1 MKRKQIVFVIVTGV
15 LALATGGWLLQ
26 RGATPSGSVYQQ
38 ARLFDDVLARV
49 ADFYVDS
56 IDERQL
62 YQMAIDGL
70 LDQLHDPYSVY
81 LKPDDFHALSEQTT
95 GEYGGLGIQI
105 DVRDGWITVVA
116 PLPDTPAER
125 AGVMTGDRI
134 VMLDGRPTEGWK
146 NDQAVRELRGTPGS
160 SVELK
165 IRRVG
170 VEQAI
175 TFKMSRALI
184 HIRSVQIAMLL
195 EDNVGYIALNPVNQT
210 SGLELANAVDSLT
223 KRGMKSMVLDLRYNP
238 GGLLDQAVAV
248 SDLFLDPGQEVLEQ
262 RGRAPGASRMYRD
275 HDPQKWPNLPIVIL
289 VNGGTAS
296 AAEIIAGALQDHD
309 RAVLVGTPTFG
320 KGLVQ
325 SLWQLTPET
334 ALKLTT
340 ARWYTPSGRT
350 IQRKSRNE
358 ADQDAQVAAA
368 AVPQL
373 PAEQGKDTT
382 TVPDSLIFHTD
393 RGRVV
398 RGGGGIGPDMFV
410 TPDTFT
416 TAERAYLR
424 ALGNKISV
432 YRDVISTYALE
443 LKAGGH
449 LSSPAFTVSPA
460 MVDEVVRRLRTK
472 GVTLPDTI
480 IAGARPLMGQE
491 LGLEVARYV
500 FGRPAEFR
508 RRMGDDPQVQQALA
522 LARRAKSPADL
533 LARVAAVPPSPSRN

>member
-1 MKRKQIVFVIVTGV
+1 MKRKRIVFVIVTAV

-26 RGATPSGSVYQQ
+26 RSATPSGSVYQS

-105 DVRDGWITVVA
+105 DVRDGGITVVA

-134 VMLDGRPTEGWK
+134 VMLDGRSTEGWK

-160 SVELK
+160 TVELK

-170 VEQAI
+170 VEQPI

-195 EDNVGYIALNPVNQT
+195 DDNVGYIWLNPVNQT
-210 SGLELANAVDSLT
+210 SGSELAGAVDSLA
-223 KRGMKSMVLDLRYNP
+223 KKGMKSLVLDLRFNP

-275 HDPQKWPNLPIVIL
+275 RDPQKWPNLPIVVL
-289 VNGGTAS
+289 VNGASAS

-309 RAVLVGTPTFG
+309 RAVLIGTPTFG

-368 AVPQL
+368 
-373 PAEQGKDTT
+373 EQGKDSTA
-382 TVPDSLIFHTD
+382 VPDSLVFHTD

-398 RGGGGIGPDMFV
+398 RGGGGIRPDVFV

-416 TAERAYLR
+416 TAERAFLHT
-424 ALGNKISV
+424 LGSKISV
-432 YRDVISTYALE
+432 YRDVISSYALE

-449 LSSPAFTVSPA
+449 LGTPSFPVTAA
-460 MVDEVVRRLRTK
+460 MVDEIARRLQRR
-472 GVTLPDTI
+472 GVTLPDSVV
-480 IAGARPLMGQE
+480 AGARSLISQE
-491 LGLEVARYV
+491 IGIEGARYV

-508 RRMGDDPQVQQALA
+508 RRMGEDPQVQRALE

-533 LARVAAVPPSPSRN
+533 LARVAAVPSPSRN

>member
-1 MKRKQIVFVIVTGV
+1 
-15 LALATGGWLLQ
+15 
-26 RGATPSGSVYQQ
+26 
-38 ARLFDDVLARV
+38 
-49 ADFYVDS
+49 
-56 IDERQL
+56 
-62 YQMAIDGL
+62 
-70 LDQLHDPYSVY
+70 
-81 LKPDDFHALSEQTT
+81 
-95 GEYGGLGIQI
+95 
-105 DVRDGWITVVA
+105 
-116 PLPDTPAER
+116 
-125 AGVMTGDRI
+125 
-134 VMLDGRPTEGWK
+134 
-146 NDQAVRELRGTPGS
+146 
-160 SVELK
+160 
-165 IRRVG
+165 
-170 VEQAI
+170 
-175 TFKMSRALI
+175 
-184 HIRSVQIAMLL
+184 
-195 EDNVGYIALNPVNQT
+195 
-210 SGLELANAVDSLT
+210 
-223 KRGMKSMVLDLRYNP
+223 MKSMVLDLRFNP

-275 HDPQKWPNLPIVIL
+275 HDPQKYPNLPIVVL

-350 IQRKSRNE
+350 IQRKSHNE

-373 PAEQGKDTT
+373 LAEQGRDTT

-449 LSSPAFTVSPA
+449 LSSPAFTVSSA

-472 GVTLPDTI
+472 GVTLPDSL

-491 LGLEVARYV
+491 LGIEVARYV

-533 LARVAAVPPSPSRN
+533 LARVAAAPSPSRN

>member
-210 SGLELANAVDSLT
+210 SGLELANAVDSLA
-223 KRGMKSMVLDLRYNP
+223 KRGMKSMVLDLRFNP

-262 RGRAPGASRMYRD
+262 RGRAPGASRMYRV
-275 HDPQKWPNLPIVIL
+275 HDPQEWPNLPIVIL

-350 IQRKSRNE
+350 IQRKSKNE
-358 ADQDAQVAAA
+358 ADQEAQVVA
-368 AVPQL
+368 
-373 PAEQGKDTT
+373 AEQGRDTT
-382 TVPDSLIFHTD
+382 KADSAPVFHTD
-393 RGRVV
+393 RGRAVV
-398 RGGGGIGPDMFV
+398 GGGGIRPDLFV
-410 TPDTFT
+410 VPDTFT
-416 TAERAYLR
+416 TAERAFIKG
-424 ALGNKISV
+424 LGNKIPT
-432 YRDVISTYALE
+432 YWDVRTAYALE
-443 LKAGGH
+443 VKTSGRVK
-449 LSSPAFTVSPA
+449 SPDFTVTPEMA
-460 MVDEVVRRLRTK
+460 DEIIRRLRAR
-472 GVTLPDTI
+472 GVAVPDSVV
-480 IAGARPLMGQE
+480 AGARNVITQDLGYE
-491 LGLEVARYV
+491 LARYV
-500 FGRPAEFR
+500 FGRPAEVR
-508 RRMGDDPQVQQALA
+508 RQREEDRQVRAALA
-522 LARRAKSPADL
+522 LARRAKSPQDL
-533 LARVAAVPPSPSRN
+533 LALAAAQTPAPLRN